1 MIDKKSFLEIV
12 KNFSREEF
20 RDYLYRD
27 INKKRKLLN
36 VIIIVN
42 DNEIEKYKTL
52 I

>member
-36 VIIIVN
+36 IIIIVN